1 MLYTVLIAL
10 LGLAKG
16 GSPLGNIEA
25 VAPGIVPSGTRAE
38 RVTWYAPRRAPR
50 SRAPRVPAPPRAD
63 PDLRAAREPSHSLI
77 ASACIARP

>member
-50 SRAPRVPAPPRAD
+50 SRAPRRRAQTLISAPRAS
-63 PDLRAAREPSHSLI
+63 PRTR
-77 ASACIARP
+77 